1 MPDAIGTDETALRR
15 CVLAVSVL
23 HDLDLA
29 PADDGVRVPDENG
42 VLVTWAMIAQVA
54 GAELEAAE
62 PAARHRVATL
72 LRLHR
77 MVSELADE
85 ATACFRE
92 ALRLVALPPGHID
105 HLGPDWVI
113 QRLPGGALDLGFGVY
128 GLLDEPDRCVPL
140 PPSVA
145 ERVGVQGRE
154 SWAAM
159 REYTERMGA
168 LAAARLARDGREG
181 VIRPV
186 GGCDVL
192 SLMAS
197 RTLRKHLA
205 EGDGTGM
212 RAVASPTRQRA
223 WYDLRHMDPGFV
235 QAAWQLTDEQDRGL
249 AIPLLV
255 TADEVAV
262 PQQPRRGKHAAF

>member
-1 MPDAIGTDETALRR
+1 MPDASGTDGTSLRR

-23 HDLDLA
+23 DDIDLH
-29 PADDGVRVPDENG
+29 PGDDGVRIPDHEG
-42 VLVTWAMIAQVA
+42 VHVTWPMIGQVV
-54 GAELEAAE
+54 GDLPPES
-62 PAARHRVATL
+62 PVARHRVATL

-77 MVSELADE
+77 MVGELGSEARP
-85 ATACFRE
+85 AFRE

-113 QRLPGGALDLGFGVY
+113 QTLPGGALELGYGVY

-140 PPSVA
+140 APSLA
-145 ERVGVQGRE
+145 ARVGIGGRD
-154 SWAAM
+154 SWAAL

-168 LAAARLARDGREG
+168 LAAARLERDGRQG

-192 SLMAS
+192 ALLTS
-197 RTLRKHLA
+197 RTLRRHLA
-205 EGDGTGM
+205 EGDGVGM

-223 WYDLRHMDPGFV
+223 WYDLRNLDPSFV
-235 QAAWQLTDEQDRGL
+235 QAAWLLTDEADRGL
-249 AIPLLV
+249 EIPLLV
-255 TADEVAV
+255 TPDEVAV
-262 PQQPRRGKHAAF
+262 PRQPRRGRHASL

>member
-1 MPDAIGTDETALRR
+1 M
-15 CVLAVSVL
+15 SVL
-23 HDLDLA
+23 HDID
-29 PADDGVRVPDENG
+29 VVPSEQG
-42 VLVTWAMIAQVA
+42 VLVPDADGALVAWADIRQVVGTA
-54 GAELEAAE
+54 DPEGAT
-62 PAARHRVATL
+62 ARHRVTIL

-77 MVSELADE
+77 MISELGDE
-85 ATACFRE
+85 AITCFRE
-92 ALRLVALPPGHID
+92 ALRLIALPPGHVD
-105 HLGPDWVI
+105 NLGADWVI
-113 QRLPGGALDLGFGVY
+113 QRLPGGALELGYGVY

-145 ERVGVQGRE
+145 ARVAVRGHE

-168 LAAARLARDGREG
+168 LAAARLNRDGREG

-192 SLMAS
+192 SLLTS

-205 EGDGTGM
+205 EGDGVGM

-223 WYDLRHMDPGFV
+223 WYDLRHIDPGFV
-235 QAAWQLTDEQDRGL
+235 QTAWHLTDEADRGL
-249 AIPLLV
+249 EIPLLV
-255 TADEVAV
+255 TVDEVAV
-262 PQQPRRGKHAAF
+262 PRQSAQRGKGTS

>member
-29 PADDGVRVPDENG
+29 PADDGVRLPDANG

-54 GAELEAAE
+54 GAEPGEEA
-62 PAARHRVATL
+62 PARHRVAAL

-77 MVSELADE
+77 LVSELGDE
-85 ATACFRE
+85 AAAGVRE

-105 HLGPDWVI
+105 HPGPDWVVR
-113 QRLPGGALDLGFGVY
+113 RLPGGALDLGYGVY

-140 PPSVA
+140 APSLT
-145 ERVGVQGRE
+145 ERLGLQGRD
-154 SWAAM
+154 SWSAV
-159 REYTERMGA
+159 REYTERMGT

-197 RTLRKHLA
+197 RTLRRHLA
-205 EGDGTGM
+205 EGDGTGL

-235 QAAWQLTDEQDRGL
+235 QAAWQLTDEPDRGL

-262 PQQPRRGKHAAF
+262 PQQPRRGKHAAL